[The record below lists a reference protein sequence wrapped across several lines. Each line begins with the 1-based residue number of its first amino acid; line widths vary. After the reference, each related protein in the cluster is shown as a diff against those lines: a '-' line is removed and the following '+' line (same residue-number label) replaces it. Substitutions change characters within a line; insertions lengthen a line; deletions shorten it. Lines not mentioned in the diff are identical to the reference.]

1 LISDKKES
9 LLTVTKNDLEHQFKF
24 EVAAMPGG
32 EVVKRCFDCGT
43 CAGVC
48 PVSEAESAF
57 DPRRIIHMIRMGL
70 KDRLLGSE
78 AIWYCSNCDT
88 CAFVCPQEVQ
98 FSSVVR
104 ALRQMAVNEGYIDR
118 GAFEQLGTGPCKAS
132 CPANISICG
141 FIAAISQG
149 QYAEGLK
156 LIKREMPF
164 PAVCGRVCPHPCES
178 QCNRGKV
185 DESIAIEY
193 LKRFL
198 ADVDLASDAQ
208 YLPAIKDQKDAS
220 VAIVGAG
227 PAGLTAAYY
236 LAIEGYGV
244 TIFEK
249 LPVAGGMMAVGIP
262 EYRLPRNVLQAEI
275 DVIKKLGVE
284 IKLNVEIGKD
294 LSFED
299 MKKDFKA
306 VFISVGCHQAV
317 KLGIPGEDELDGVV
331 DCITFL
337 REINL
342 GNPPGD
348 RGRLVVLGGGNA
360 AIDSARVAKRLGY
373 DPVAILY
380 RRTREE
386 MPASPWEVEEAIEEG
401 IDLEFLTAPV
411 RIVGGSGKVTGLEC
425 VRMAMGEP
433 DESGRRKPSPIAGSE
448 FTVQADV
455 IVVAIGQR
463 SELSFLGNGHGV
475 NISSK
480 NTIEVDPLT
489 AATNIPG
496 IFAGGDVASGPKIV
510 VEAVAF
516 GKRAAISIDRYL
528 KGQDIKIGRGMEWKG
543 MAFEPD
549 HVVAPSPRQA
559 MPRLPL
565 SERTRGFHEVD
576 LGFNEEQATQ
586 EALRCLRL
594 CGMQKGKESQRQK

>member
-1 LISDKKES
+1 
-9 LLTVTKNDLEHQFKF
+9 LTVTKNDLQHQFKF
-24 EVAAMPGG
+24 EVTAMPGG
-32 EVVKRCFDCGT
+32 EVASRCFDCGT

-57 DPRRIIHMIRMGL
+57 DPRRIIHMIKMGL

-104 ALRQMAVNEGYIDR
+104 VLREMAVKEGYVDP
-118 GAFEQLGTGPCKAS
+118 GAFERLGTGPCKAS

-141 FIAAISQG
+141 FISAISHG

-164 PAVCGRVCPHPCES
+164 PAVCGRVCPHPCEEA
-178 QCNRGKV
+178 CNRGKV
-185 DESIAIEY
+185 DEPIAIEY

-198 ADVDLASDAQ
+198 ADVDLASDTQ
-208 YLPAIKDQKDAS
+208 YLPEIKEQKEDK

-236 LAIEGYGV
+236 LAIEGYRV

-262 EYRLPRNVLQAEI
+262 EYRLPRNMLQGEI
-275 DVIKKLGVE
+275 NVIKKLGVE
-284 IKLNVEIGKD
+284 IKLNFEIGKD

-299 MKKDFKA
+299 IRKDYKA
-306 VFISVGCHQAV
+306 VFISVGCHQAM

-342 GNPPGD
+342 GTPPAYK
-348 RGRLVVLGGGNA
+348 GRLVVLGGGNA
-360 AIDSARVAKRLGY
+360 AIDSARVARRLGY
-373 DPVAILY
+373 DNVAILY

-386 MPASPWEVEEAIEEG
+386 MPASPWEIDEAIEEG
-401 IDLEFLTAPV
+401 IDLEFLTAPL
-411 RIVGGSGKVTGLEC
+411 RIVGGNGKVTGLEC
-425 VRMAMGEP
+425 IRMTMGEP
-433 DESGRRKPSPIAGSE
+433 DESGRKKPISIEGSE

-463 SELSFLGNGHGV
+463 SELSFLGNGHGIDV
-475 NISSK
+475 SGR
-480 NTIEVDPLT
+480 NTIEVDPVT

-496 IFAGGDVASGPKIV
+496 IFAGGDVASGPRIV

-516 GKRAAISIDRYL
+516 GKQAAISIDRYL
-528 KGQDIKIGRGMEWKG
+528 KGEDIKSGRGEGWKG
-543 MAFEPD
+543 MEFEPD
-549 HVVAPSPRQA
+549 HAEPLARQP

-565 SERTRGFHEVD
+565 AQRSRAFHEVD
-576 LGFNEEQATQ
+576 LGFKEEQAEQ

-594 CGMQKGKESQRQK
+594 CGMQKGKESKR

>member
-1 LISDKKES
+1 M
-9 LLTVTKNDLEHQFKF
+9 TVTKNDLQHQFKF
-24 EVAAMPGG
+24 EVTAMPGG
-32 EVVKRCFDCGT
+32 EVASRCFDCGT

-57 DPRRIIHMIRMGL
+57 DPRRIIHMIKMGL

-104 ALRQMAVNEGYIDR
+104 VLREMAVKEGYVDP
-118 GAFEQLGTGPCKAS
+118 GAFEHLGTGPCKAS

-141 FIAAISQG
+141 FITAISQG
-149 QYAEGLK
+149 QYADGIK

-164 PAVCGRVCPHPCES
+164 PAVCGRVCPHPCEEA
-178 QCNRGKV
+178 CNRGKV
-185 DESIAIEY
+185 DEPIAIEY

-198 ADVDLASDAQ
+198 ADVDLASDTQ
-208 YLPAIKDQKDAS
+208 YLPEIKEQKEDK

-236 LAIEGYGV
+236 LAIDGYRV
-244 TIFEK
+244 TIFER

-262 EYRLPRNVLQAEI
+262 EYRLPRNILQGEI
-275 DVIKKLGVE
+275 DVIRNLGVE
-284 IKLNVEIGKD
+284 IKLNFEIGKD
-294 LSFED
+294 LSFEE
-299 MKKDFKA
+299 MRKDYKA
-306 VFISVGCHQAV
+306 VFISVGCHQAM
-317 KLGIPGEDELDGVV
+317 KLGIPGEDDFDGVV

-342 GNPPGD
+342 GTPPAHK
-348 RGRLVVLGGGNA
+348 GRLVVLGGGNA

-373 DPVAILY
+373 DDVVILY

-386 MPASPWEVEEAIEEG
+386 MPASPWEIEDAIEEG
-401 IDLEFLTAPV
+401 IDIEFLTAPV
-411 RIVGGSGKVTGLEC
+411 RVEGSNGKATGLAC
-425 VRMAMGEP
+425 IRMTMGEP
-433 DESGRRKPSPIAGSE
+433 DETGRRKPVPIEGSE
-448 FTVQADV
+448 FTVKADV
-455 IVVAIGQR
+455 IVAAIGQR
-463 SELSFLGNGHGV
+463 SDLSFLGNGHGV
-475 NISSK
+475 DISGR
-480 NTIEVDPLT
+480 NTIEADPVT

-496 IFAGGDVASGPKIV
+496 IFAGGDVASGPRIV

-516 GKRAAISIDRYL
+516 GKQAAISIDRYL
-528 KGQDIKIGRGMEWKG
+528 KGEDIKSGRGENWKG

-549 HVVAPSPRQA
+549 HTEPTARQL

-565 SERTRGFHEVD
+565 AQRSRAFNEVD
-576 LGFNEEQATQ
+576 LGFKEEQAEQ
-586 EALRCLRL
+586 VAIRCLLL
-594 CGMQKGKESQRQK
+594 CVIQKGKEGMI

>member
-1 LISDKKES
+1 
-9 LLTVTKNDLEHQFKF
+9 LTVTKNDLQHQFKF
-24 EVAAMPGG
+24 EVTAMPGG
-32 EVVKRCFDCGT
+32 EVASRCFDCGT

-104 ALRQMAVNEGYIDR
+104 VLREMAVKEGYVDP
-118 GAFEQLGTGPCKAS
+118 GAFERLGTGPCKAS

-141 FIAAISQG
+141 FISAISQG

-164 PAVCGRVCPHPCES
+164 PAVCGRVCPHPCEEA
-178 QCNRGKV
+178 CNRGEV
-185 DESIAIEY
+185 DEPIAIEY

-198 ADVDLASDAQ
+198 ADVDLASDTQ
-208 YLPAIKDQKDAS
+208 YLPEIKEQKEDK

-227 PAGLTAAYY
+227 PAGLTTAYY
-236 LAIEGYGV
+236 LAIAGYRV

-262 EYRLPRNVLQAEI
+262 EYRLPRNILQGEI

-284 IKLNVEIGKD
+284 IKLNFEIGKD

-299 MKKDFKA
+299 MRKDYKA
-306 VFISVGCHQAV
+306 VFISVGCHQAM
-317 KLGIPGEDELDGVV
+317 KLGIPGEDDFDGVV

-342 GNPPGD
+342 GTPPAHK
-348 RGRLVVLGGGNA
+348 GRLVVLGGGNA
-360 AIDSARVAKRLGY
+360 AIDSARVAKRSRHE
-373 DPVAILY
+373 DVAILY

-386 MPASPWEVEEAIEEG
+386 MPASPWEIEEAIEEG
-401 IDLEFLTAPV
+401 IDLEFLTAPLK
-411 RIVGGSGKVTGLEC
+411 IVGDNGKVTGLEC
-425 VRMAMGEP
+425 IRMTMGEP
-433 DESGRRKPSPIAGSE
+433 DESGRRKPIPIEGSE

-455 IVVAIGQR
+455 VVVAIGQR
-463 SELSFLGNGHGV
+463 SELSFLGNGHGIDV
-475 NISSK
+475 SK
-480 NTIEVDPLT
+480 RNTIEADPVT

-496 IFAGGDVASGPKIV
+496 IFAGGDVASGPRIV

-516 GKRAAISIDRYL
+516 GKQAAISIDRYL
-528 KGQDIKIGRGMEWKG
+528 KGEDIKTGRGEAWKG
-543 MAFEPD
+543 MTFEPD
-549 HVVAPSPRQA
+549 HTERTDRQS
-559 MPRLPL
+559 MSRLPVA
-565 SERTRGFHEVD
+565 ERDGSFREVD
-576 LGFNEEQATQ
+576 LGFNEEQASR
-586 EALRCLRL
+586 EANRCLRL
-594 CGMQKGKESQRQK
+594 CGMQKVKG

>member
-1 LISDKKES
+1 
-9 LLTVTKNDLEHQFKF
+9 
-24 EVAAMPGG
+24 
-32 EVVKRCFDCGT
+32 
-43 CAGVC
+43 
-48 PVSEAESAF
+48 
-57 DPRRIIHMIRMGL
+57 MIKMGL

-98 FSSVVR
+98 FSSVVSV
-104 ALRQMAVNEGYIDR
+104 LREMAVKEGYVDP
-118 GAFEQLGTGPCKAS
+118 GAFERLGTGPCKAS

-141 FIAAISQG
+141 FITAISQG

-164 PAVCGRVCPHPCES
+164 PAVCGRVCPHPCEEA
-178 QCNRGKV
+178 CNRGKV
-185 DESIAIEY
+185 DEPIAIEY

-198 ADVDLASDAQ
+198 ADVDLASDTQ
-208 YLPAIKDQKDAS
+208 YLPEIKRQKEDK

-236 LAIEGYGV
+236 LAIEGYRV

-262 EYRLPRNVLQAEI
+262 EYRLPRDILQGEI
-275 DVIKKLGVE
+275 DVIRNLGVE
-284 IKLNVEIGKD
+284 IKLNFEIGKD

-299 MKKDFKA
+299 MRKDYKA
-306 VFISVGCHQAV
+306 VFISVGCHQAM

-331 DCITFL
+331 DCMTFL

-342 GNPPGD
+342 GNPPAYN
-348 RGRLVVLGGGNA
+348 GRLVVLGGGNA

-373 DPVAILY
+373 DDVAILY

-386 MPASPWEVEEAIEEG
+386 MPASPWEIEEAIEEG
-401 IDLEFLTAPV
+401 IDLEFLTAPMKV
-411 RIVGGSGKVTGLEC
+411 VGSNGSVSGLEC
-425 VRMAMGEP
+425 IRMEMGEP
-433 DESGRRKPSPIAGSE
+433 DESGRRKPMPIEGSE
-448 FTVQADV
+448 FTVKADV
-455 IVVAIGQR
+455 IVAAIGQR
-463 SELSFLGNGHGV
+463 SDLCFLGNGHGIDV
-475 NISSK
+475 SGR
-480 NTIEVDPLT
+480 NTIEADPVT

-496 IFAGGDVASGPKIV
+496 IFAGGDVASGPRIV

-516 GKRAAISIDRYL
+516 GKQAAISIDRYL
-528 KGQDIKIGRGMEWKG
+528 KGEDIKSGRGEAWKG

-549 HVVAPSPRQA
+549 HSESSARQP

-565 SERTRGFHEVD
+565 AQRNSAFDEVD
-576 LGFNEEQATQ
+576 LGFKEEQAEQ

-594 CGMQKGKESQRQK
+594 CGMQKGKERKK

>member
-1 LISDKKES
+1 M
-9 LLTVTKNDLEHQFKF
+9 TVTKNDLQHQFKF
-24 EVAAMPGG
+24 EVTAMPGG
-32 EVVKRCFDCGT
+32 EVASRCFDCGT

-57 DPRRIIHMIRMGL
+57 DPRRIIHMIKMGL

-104 ALRQMAVNEGYIDR
+104 VLREMAVKEGYVDP
-118 GAFEQLGTGPCKAS
+118 GAFERLGTGPCKAS

-141 FIAAISQG
+141 FISAISHG

-164 PAVCGRVCPHPCES
+164 PAVCGRVCPHPCEEA
-178 QCNRGKV
+178 CNRGKV
-185 DESIAIEY
+185 DEPIAIEY

-198 ADVDLASDAQ
+198 ADVDLASDTQ
-208 YLPAIKDQKDAS
+208 YLPEIKEQKEDK

-236 LAIEGYGV
+236 LAIEGYRV

-262 EYRLPRNVLQAEI
+262 EYRLPRNMLQGEI
-275 DVIKKLGVE
+275 NVIKKLGVE
-284 IKLNVEIGKD
+284 IKLNFEIGKD

-299 MKKDFKA
+299 IRKDYKA
-306 VFISVGCHQAV
+306 VFISVGCHQAM

-342 GNPPGD
+342 GTPPAYK
-348 RGRLVVLGGGNA
+348 GRLVVLGGGNA
-360 AIDSARVAKRLGY
+360 AIDSARVARRLGY
-373 DPVAILY
+373 DNVAILY

-386 MPASPWEVEEAIEEG
+386 MPASPWEIDEAIEEG
-401 IDLEFLTAPV
+401 IDLEFLTAPL
-411 RIVGGSGKVTGLEC
+411 RIVGGNGKVTGLEC
-425 VRMAMGEP
+425 IRMTMGEP
-433 DESGRRKPSPIAGSE
+433 DESGRKKPISIEGSE

-463 SELSFLGNGHGV
+463 SELSFLGNGHGIDV
-475 NISSK
+475 SGR
-480 NTIEVDPLT
+480 NTIEVDPVT

-496 IFAGGDVASGPKIV
+496 IFAGGDVASGPRIV

-516 GKRAAISIDRYL
+516 GKQAAISIDRYL
-528 KGQDIKIGRGMEWKG
+528 KGEDIKSGRGEGWKG
-543 MAFEPD
+543 MEFEPD
-549 HVVAPSPRQA
+549 HAEPLARQP
-559 MPRLPL
+559 MSRLPL
-565 SERTRGFHEVD
+565 AQRSRAFHEVD
-576 LGFNEEQATQ
+576 LGFKEEQAEQ

-594 CGMQKGKESQRQK
+594 CGMQKGKESKR

>member
-1 LISDKKES
+1 
-9 LLTVTKNDLEHQFKF
+9 LTVTKNDLQREFKF
-24 EVAAMPGG
+24 EVIAMPGG
-32 EVVKRCFDCGT
+32 EVASRCFDCGT

-98 FSSVVR
+98 FSTVVR
-104 ALRQMAVNEGYIDR
+104 VLREMAVKEGYVDP
-118 GAFEQLGTGPCKAS
+118 GAFERLGTGPCKAS

-141 FIAAISQG
+141 FISAISQG

-164 PAVCGRVCPHPCES
+164 PAVCGRVCPHPCEEA
-178 QCNRGKV
+178 CNRGEV
-185 DESIAIEY
+185 DEPIAIEY

-198 ADVDLASDAQ
+198 ADVDLASDTQ
-208 YLPAIKDQKDAS
+208 YLPEIKEQKEDK

-227 PAGLTAAYY
+227 PAGLTTAYY
-236 LAIEGYGV
+236 LAIAGYRV

-262 EYRLPRNVLQAEI
+262 EYRLPRNILQGEI

-284 IKLNVEIGKD
+284 IKLNFEIGKD

-299 MKKDFKA
+299 MRKDYKA
-306 VFISVGCHQAV
+306 VFISVGCHQAM
-317 KLGIPGEDELDGVV
+317 KLGIPGEDDFDGVV

-342 GNPPGD
+342 GTPPAHK
-348 RGRLVVLGGGNA
+348 GRLVVLGGGNA
-360 AIDSARVAKRLGY
+360 AIDSARVAKRSRHE
-373 DPVAILY
+373 DVAILY

-386 MPASPWEVEEAIEEG
+386 MPASPWEIEEAIEEG
-401 IDLEFLTAPV
+401 IDLEFLTAPLK
-411 RIVGGSGKVTGLEC
+411 IVGDNGKVTGLEC
-425 VRMAMGEP
+425 IRMTMGEP
-433 DESGRRKPSPIAGSE
+433 DESGRRKPIPIEGSE

-455 IVVAIGQR
+455 VVVAIGQR
-463 SELSFLGNGHGV
+463 SELSFLGNGHGIDV
-475 NISSK
+475 SK
-480 NTIEVDPLT
+480 RNTIEADPVT

-496 IFAGGDVASGPKIV
+496 IFAGGDVASGPRIV

-516 GKRAAISIDRYL
+516 GKQAAISIDRYL
-528 KGQDIKIGRGMEWKG
+528 KGEDIKTGRGEAWKG
-543 MAFEPD
+543 MTFEPD
-549 HVVAPSPRQA
+549 HTERTDRQS
-559 MPRLPL
+559 MSRLPVA
-565 SERTRGFHEVD
+565 ERDGSFREVD
-576 LGFNEEQATQ
+576 LGFNEEQASR
-586 EALRCLRL
+586 EANRCLRL
-594 CGMQKGKESQRQK
+594 CGMQKVKG